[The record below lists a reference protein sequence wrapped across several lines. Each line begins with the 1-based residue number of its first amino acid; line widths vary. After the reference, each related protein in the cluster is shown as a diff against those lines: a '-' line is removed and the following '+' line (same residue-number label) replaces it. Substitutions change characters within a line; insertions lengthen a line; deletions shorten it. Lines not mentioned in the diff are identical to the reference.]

1 MARRYSRD
9 NRGRFAGKGAGATAR
24 GGRLKTASGN
34 TRATKKRIIP
44 SKETRKTG
52 PAAFDASARSGKI
65 NAPVKFGGEGQGYKT
80 PRGKAAAAASRKANA
95 VNRSAK
101 RRSGLP
107 ASGGAMR
114 VKGGIKRD
122 PGAAAKL
129 ASKAKPAARRP
140 DQAEVNIK
148 GRFTGQAGKRMDASI
163 DRAVKQVKA
172 SEQARLMKPKAQV
185 KAERAARAEA
195 NRQAAAAKPKRT
207 RTAESQRIS
216 RAKQVEKRRSIT
228 TNPAGER
235 ASAAA
240 KMAANA
246 ARTQQRATAFLKA
259 GAKPARAAAKPK
271 TGQEIMKAE
280 VRKVQ
285 NKKLRDINAKIKAAG
300 PNATNLRVE
309 KLALQSQMTGTQP
322 RQTAKQAAK
331 SEKQTQ
337 AVRGRI
343 AEMRR
348 QNARIGRAQA
358 NVTRN
363 ADVRNSAA
371 SMSKA
376 SFARKPSKKT
386 LKSQLR
392 ADRALAFYA
401 SPAKALRDVNKR
413 KPGFRLPRGMR

>member
-1 MARRYSRD
+1 
-9 NRGRFAGKGAGATAR
+9 
-24 GGRLKTASGN
+24 
-34 TRATKKRIIP
+34 
-44 SKETRKTG
+44 
-52 PAAFDASARSGKI
+52 
-65 NAPVKFGGEGQGYKT
+65 
-80 PRGKAAAAASRKANA
+80 
-95 VNRSAK
+95 
-101 RRSGLP
+101 
-107 ASGGAMR
+107 MR

-129 ASKAKPAARRP
+129 ASKAKP
-140 DQAEVNIK
+140 V
-148 GRFTGQAGKRMDASI
+148 
-163 DRAVKQVKA
+163 
-172 SEQARLMKPKAQV
+172 
-185 KAERAARAEA
+185 
-195 NRQAAAAKPKRT
+195 
-207 RTAESQRIS
+207 
-216 RAKQVEKRRSIT
+216 
-228 TNPAGER
+228 
-235 ASAAA
+235 
-240 KMAANA
+240 
-246 ARTQQRATAFLKA
+246 
-259 GAKPARAAAKPK
+259 RAAAKPK

-309 KLALQSQMTGTQP
+309 KLALQSRMTATQP

-337 AVRGRI
+337 VVRGRI

-371 SMSKA
+371 LMSKA

>member
-9 NRGRFAGKGAGATAR
+9 NRGRFASGGSGATAR
-24 GGRLKTASGN
+24 GGRLKTASGKS
-34 TRATKKRIIP
+34 RETKKRIIP

-52 PAAFDASARSGKI
+52 PAAVDAATRSGKI
-65 NAPVKFGGEGQGYKT
+65 NMPVKYGGEGQGYKT
-80 PRGKAAAAASRKANA
+80 PRGKVAAAAARKADA

-107 ASGGAMR
+107 AFGGAMR

-129 ASKAKPAARRP
+129 ASK
-140 DQAEVNIK
+140 
-148 GRFTGQAGKRMDASI
+148 
-163 DRAVKQVKA
+163 
-172 SEQARLMKPKAQV
+172 
-185 KAERAARAEA
+185 
-195 NRQAAAAKPKRT
+195 
-207 RTAESQRIS
+207 
-216 RAKQVEKRRSIT
+216 
-228 TNPAGER
+228 
-235 ASAAA
+235 
-240 KMAANA
+240 
-246 ARTQQRATAFLKA
+246 
-259 GAKPARAAAKPK
+259 AKPARAAAKPK

-337 AVRGRI
+337 VVRGRI

-363 ADVRNSAA
+363 ADVRNSATL
-371 SMSKA
+371 MSKA

>member
-1 MARRYSRD
+1 MARKYRRD
-9 NRGRFAGKGAGATAR
+9 NKGRFAGGGGGATAR
-24 GGRLKTASGN
+24 GGRLKTAAGN
-34 TRATKKRIIP
+34 KRATKKRIIP

-80 PRGKAAAAASRKANA
+80 PRGKAAAAAARKADA

-129 ASKAKPAARRP
+129 A
-140 DQAEVNIK
+140 
-148 GRFTGQAGKRMDASI
+148 
-163 DRAVKQVKA
+163 
-172 SEQARLMKPKAQV
+172 
-185 KAERAARAEA
+185 
-195 NRQAAAAKPKRT
+195 NR
-207 RTAESQRIS
+207 
-216 RAKQVEKRRSIT
+216 
-228 TNPAGER
+228 
-235 ASAAA
+235 
-240 KMAANA
+240 
-246 ARTQQRATAFLKA
+246 
-259 GAKPARAAAKPK
+259 AKPARAAAKPR

-300 PNATNLRVE
+300 PSATNLRVE

-337 AVRGRI
+337 VVRGRI
-343 AEMRR
+343 AELRR

-358 NVTRN
+358 NATRN

-392 ADRALAFYA
+392 ADSALAFYA
-401 SPAKALRDVNKR
+401 SPAKALRGVNKR

>member
-1 MARRYSRD
+1 
-9 NRGRFAGKGAGATAR
+9 
-24 GGRLKTASGN
+24 
-34 TRATKKRIIP
+34 
-44 SKETRKTG
+44 
-52 PAAFDASARSGKI
+52 
-65 NAPVKFGGEGQGYKT
+65 
-80 PRGKAAAAASRKANA
+80 
-95 VNRSAK
+95 
-101 RRSGLP
+101 
-107 ASGGAMR
+107 MR

>member
-9 NRGRFAGKGAGATAR
+9 NRGRFASGGGGATAR
-24 GGRLKTASGN
+24 GGRLKTAAGN

-129 ASKAKPAARRP
+129 ASKAKPA
-140 DQAEVNIK
+140 
-148 GRFTGQAGKRMDASI
+148 
-163 DRAVKQVKA
+163 
-172 SEQARLMKPKAQV
+172 
-185 KAERAARAEA
+185 
-195 NRQAAAAKPKRT
+195 
-207 RTAESQRIS
+207 
-216 RAKQVEKRRSIT
+216 
-228 TNPAGER
+228 
-235 ASAAA
+235 
-240 KMAANA
+240 
-246 ARTQQRATAFLKA
+246 
-259 GAKPARAAAKPK
+259 RAAAKPK

-309 KLALQSQMTGTQP
+309 KLALQSRMTATQP
-322 RQTAKQAAK
+322 RQTAKQTAK

-337 AVRGRI
+337 VVRGRI

>member
-9 NRGRFAGKGAGATAR
+9 NRGRFASGGTGATAR
-24 GGRLKTASGN
+24 GGRLKTASGK
-34 TRATKKRIIP
+34 TRETKKRIIP
-44 SKETRKTG
+44 SKESRKTG
-52 PAAFDASARSGKI
+52 PKAFAASAESGRV
-65 NAPVKFGGEGQGYKT
+65 NMPVKFGGEGQGYKT
-80 PRGKAAAAASRKANA
+80 PRGKAAAAKSRAADAANKAA
-95 VNRSAK
+95 I

-107 ASGGAMR
+107 TSGGAMR
-114 VKGGIKRD
+114 VKGGLKRN

-129 ASKAKPAARRP
+129 A
-140 DQAEVNIK
+140 
-148 GRFTGQAGKRMDASI
+148 
-163 DRAVKQVKA
+163 
-172 SEQARLMKPKAQV
+172 
-185 KAERAARAEA
+185 
-195 NRQAAAAKPKRT
+195 NRTVTP
-207 RTAESQRIS
+207 
-216 RAKQVEKRRSIT
+216 
-228 TNPAGER
+228 
-235 ASAAA
+235 
-240 KMAANA
+240 
-246 ARTQQRATAFLKA
+246 
-259 GAKPARAAAKPK
+259 KPARAAANPK

-309 KLALQSQMTGTQP
+309 KLALQSRMTATQP

-337 AVRGRI
+337 VVRGRI

-413 KPGFRLPRGMR
+413 KPGFRLPRNMR

>member
-9 NRGRFAGKGAGATAR
+9 NRGRFASGGGGATAR
-24 GGRLKTASGN
+24 GGRLKTAAGN

-114 VKGGIKRD
+114 VKGGIKRN

-129 ASKAKPAARRP
+129 ASK
-140 DQAEVNIK
+140 
-148 GRFTGQAGKRMDASI
+148 
-163 DRAVKQVKA
+163 
-172 SEQARLMKPKAQV
+172 
-185 KAERAARAEA
+185 
-195 NRQAAAAKPKRT
+195 
-207 RTAESQRIS
+207 
-216 RAKQVEKRRSIT
+216 
-228 TNPAGER
+228 
-235 ASAAA
+235 
-240 KMAANA
+240 
-246 ARTQQRATAFLKA
+246 
-259 GAKPARAAAKPK
+259 AKPARAAAKPK

-309 KLALQSQMTGTQP
+309 KLALQSRMTATQP
-322 RQTAKQAAK
+322 RQTAKQTAK

-337 AVRGRI
+337 VVRGRI

>member
-9 NRGRFAGKGAGATAR
+9 NRGRFAGGGGGATAR
-24 GGRLKTASGN
+24 GGRLKTAAGN

-95 VNRSAK
+95 VNRLAK

-129 ASKAKPAARRP
+129 ASK
-140 DQAEVNIK
+140 
-148 GRFTGQAGKRMDASI
+148 
-163 DRAVKQVKA
+163 
-172 SEQARLMKPKAQV
+172 
-185 KAERAARAEA
+185 
-195 NRQAAAAKPKRT
+195 
-207 RTAESQRIS
+207 
-216 RAKQVEKRRSIT
+216 
-228 TNPAGER
+228 
-235 ASAAA
+235 
-240 KMAANA
+240 
-246 ARTQQRATAFLKA
+246 
-259 GAKPARAAAKPK
+259 AKPARAAAKPK

-337 AVRGRI
+337 VVRGRI
-343 AEMRR
+343 VEMRR